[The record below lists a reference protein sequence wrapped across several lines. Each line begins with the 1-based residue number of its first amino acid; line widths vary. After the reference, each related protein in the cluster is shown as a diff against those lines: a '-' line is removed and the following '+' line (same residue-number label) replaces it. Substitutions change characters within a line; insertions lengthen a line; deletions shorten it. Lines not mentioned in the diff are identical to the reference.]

1 MMYSR
6 QQVCEM
12 ISDEL
17 ENEATLRQL
26 IGEGRLL
33 SHRDPLYQE
42 ASSLL
47 AEILR
52 SNKDWSPTVQET
64 KWRLLLV
71 DRKDCV
77 NAVSLPTGHVIV
89 YTGMLN
95 ECHNRDEVGLVL
107 AHEVAHVILNHGVE
121 ELSHRG
127 LFSFVGLFFIAT
139 IWLFSPTDFVSLI
152 FHSLFSSAA
161 KILVSNPHSR
171 LIEME
176 ADKIG
181 LLLVSRAC
189 LNPDVAVHLWT
200 HLPMFN
206 VNNRT
211 LEYGQTHPTNE
222 RRHNALLTLLP
233 AARDL
238 FAGGQC
244 QVILRPEIAEFQ
256 KVARKITGLA
266 HKKWL

>member
-12 ISDEL
+12 ISREL
-17 ENEATLRQL
+17 ENETTLRQL
-26 IGEGRLL
+26 IGEGRLIP
-33 SHRDPLYQE
+33 HNHPLYKE
-42 ASSLL
+42 ASSLFS
-47 AEILR
+47 EILR
-52 SNKDWSPTVQET
+52 TNADWSPIVQET
-64 KWRLLLV
+64 EWRLLLV
-71 DRKDCV
+71 DCKDHV

-107 AHEVAHVILNHGVE
+107 AHEMAHVLLNHGVE

-127 LFSFVGLFFIAT
+127 LVSFFGLLLIAT
-139 IWLFSPTDFVSLI
+139 IWLFSPTDFVSLV
-152 FHSLFSSAA
+152 FHSLFASAT
-161 KILVSNPHSR
+161 KILVTNPHSR
-171 LIEME
+171 QTEME

-181 LLLVSRAC
+181 LLLISRAC

-200 HLPMFN
+200 HLPMLN

-211 LEYGQTHPTNE
+211 LEYCQTHPTNE
-222 RRHNALLTLLP
+222 RRYTALLALLP

-238 FAGGQC
+238 LTSGQC
-244 QVILRPEIAEFQ
+244 QVVLGPEIAEFQ
-256 KVARKITGLA
+256 KVTRKIKSIT
-266 HKKWL
+266 HKWM